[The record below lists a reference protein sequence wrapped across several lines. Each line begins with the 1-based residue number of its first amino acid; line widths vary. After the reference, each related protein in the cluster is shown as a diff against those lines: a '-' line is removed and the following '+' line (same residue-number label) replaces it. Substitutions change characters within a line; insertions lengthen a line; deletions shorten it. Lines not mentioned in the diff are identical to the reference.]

1 MILQKINLSL
11 GAESLFFV
19 SGLLIVLLLAWN
31 KVLRSR
37 VADKTRHLERQVAE
51 NQVLIEAMARREK
64 LRQDIFLSLSHE
76 LRTPLHV
83 ILSALQL
90 YEESQ
95 GTPDSQAS
103 AEMPGRICQVVRS
116 NSYRL
121 LRVISNLID
130 MNRIEVGQICRE
142 PAAVDI
148 GQGARQIYETVKP
161 WFQKKGVRLSY
172 EEADDSLVTRC
183 DPAHLER
190 VLLNVLS
197 NALKFT
203 PAGGDVLMT
212 AVRNRV
218 SGDIVLSVKDTG
230 PGIPETELDR
240 VFEKYLQLDRD
251 LTRSA
256 EGNGLGLAIV
266 KGLVQLEGGTVQAVS
281 APGKGAEIRVRY
293 PADGKGGAAAGSG
306 IVHRETLQY
315 RAEME
320 FSEIIQE

>member
-1 MILQKINLSL
+1 MILQKIHLSL
-11 GAESLFFV
+11 GAESLFIV

-95 GTPDSQAS
+95 GTPDDQAS
-103 AEMPGRICQVVRS
+103 SEMPDRICQVVRS

-172 EEADDSLVTRC
+172 EEADDSLVTWC

-212 AVRNRV
+212 AVRNRI

-281 APGKGAEIRVRY
+281 TPGKGAEIRVRY